1 MTIRDGTIPQRYFYK
16 KEASPGKVWN
26 LGVSTILEMSYLEDT
41 GGVAEVGTPVGEAFM
56 DITPPRGLEVQSGD
70 VAFDF
75 AGTAFFS
82 RDGVLFRG
90 WNINTGATVQVGTVD
105 PTGAV
110 IFTQPPLASMGGTIS
125 NSVSWKNL
133 AYNREGGLDI
143 LNGVF
148 RVDVAPIKAGSFQLQ
163 EGPNIGSAN
172 SGGVLSGDFV
182 GQVDFQ
188 RGLVWWTVADLGD
201 DPLDGVAVQADQVTY
216 NAVYLQFV
224 PLSPALLGL
233 NTVRLPLDGKVPIF
247 HKGSLA
253 VVHNTRE
260 FTVNSPVVRDTP
272 YDLGRVRI
280 AHVKVLDALGVV
292 VPSTLYTRDLDAG
305 TITFPT
311 ASNLSPYTLPFKALH
326 RVEDLL
332 TIGDADISGVI
343 KFTSK
348 LTHNFD
354 ADETYVSTALLHG
367 DLFSRVENYFE
378 QVSWNSVWSDT
389 SNNTALSAQYNDVLH
404 PIVVTNRGAITE
416 RWAIIFNNATQFRV
430 VGEFS
435 GQIAE
440 GDINTLMAPNNPATG
455 APYFTIP
462 VAGWGLGWAA
472 GNVLRFNTKACGAPL
487 WVARTILQGP
497 YTFQSDRFEI
507 AYRGNVNAE

>member
-1 MTIRDGTIPQRYFYK
+1 MGGTSPIPQRYFLK
-16 KEASPGKVWN
+16 KEAFPGKAWN
-26 LGVSTILEMSYLEDT
+26 LASSTILEFSYLEDT
-41 GGVAEVGTPVGEAFM
+41 AGTPETGTPVGHAFL
-56 DITPPRGLEVQSGD
+56 DVTPPRGLEIQTSD
-70 VAFDF
+70 VAFKALGD
-75 AGTAFFS
+75 TFFS
-82 RDGVLFRG
+82 RDGVLFSG
-90 WNINTGATVQVGTVD
+90 WNHSTGVTTQVGTVD
-105 PTGAV
+105 PTGVV
-110 IFTQPPLASMGGTIS
+110 IFNTALTPGGATL
-125 NSVSWKNL
+125 NTVNWTNL
-133 AYNREGGLDI
+133 AYNHEGGLDL

-163 EGPNIGSAN
+163 EGPNIANAN
-172 SGGVLSGDFV
+172 SGGILSGDFN
-182 GQVDFQ
+182 GIVDFQ
-188 RGLVWWTVADLGD
+188 RGIVWWTVAGLGD
-201 DPLDGVAVQADQVTY
+201 DPGDGVPVQADQVTY
-216 NAVYLQFV
+216 NAVYLQYV
-224 PLSPALLGL
+224 PINPALLGL

-260 FTVNSPVVRDTP
+260 FTINGPVVRDTP

-280 AHVKVLDALGVV
+280 AHVKVLDALNVV

-311 ASNLSPYTLPFKALH
+311 ASNLTPYATPFKAYH

-354 ADETYVSTALLHG
+354 ADETYVSTALLNG

-378 QVSWNSVWSDT
+378 QVSWNSVWADT
-389 SNNTALSAQYNDVLH
+389 SSNSALSAQYNDTLY
-404 PIVVTNRGAITE
+404 PIQVTNRGAITE
-416 RWAIIFNNATQFRV
+416 RWAIIFTSATQFRV

-440 GDINTLMAPNNPATG
+440 GDINSVTNPNNPATG
-455 APYFTIP
+455 VPYFTIP
-462 VAGWGLGWAA
+462 VAGWGLGWAQ
-472 GNVLRFNTKACGAPL
+472 GNVLRFNTKACGAPM
-487 WVARTILQGP
+487 WVVRTILQGP

-507 AYRGNVNAE
+507 AYRGNVNSN